1 MATLRFHVVP
11 NAKIDSVTREHGT
24 AIKIKLRAP
33 ATEGKANAALRRFLA
48 RELKIAER
56 QIALEHGHKSRDKV
70 IRIDALSE
78 EEVRGRLGAGK

>member
-1 MATLRFHVVP
+1 
-11 NAKIDSVTREHGT
+11 
-24 AIKIKLRAP
+24 
-33 ATEGKANAALRRFLA
+33 
-48 RELKIAER
+48 LKIAER